1 MKLLRYGPP
10 GAEKPALLAKD
21 GTIRCLSSVV
31 RDIDGFALVRSGAE
45 DDRRHR
51 SGDACRRWMRIVR
64 LGSCVARPVNY
75 VCIGLNYADH
85 AAEAGM
91 PVPKEPIIF
100 LKSLGALCG
109 PNDDVKLPRGSKKLD
124 WEVEL
129 GIVIGKTARYV
140 PENEAMDYVAGYCV
154 CNDVSER
161 EFQIER
167 AGTWDKGKGCDTFGP
182 TGPWV
187 VTKDEIPDPQA
198 LPLWTE
204 VNGKRMQNGT
214 TKTMI
219 FGVVKLVSYVSHF
232 ITLHA
237 GRRDRDRHAAW
248 CRSGRE
254 AEPGVPEGRATRC
267 GCRVE
272 GLGVQTQRVVEADR
286 RRHGRNTHPGRARSR
301 VRLPDGAR
309 RHHRPAATPCRGT
322 RRLCRSARPDRIA
335 ARPLRPRGG
344 TVQRVPSAWET
355 SDGHAGPLH
364 RRDGPPAA
372 VRRRHR
378 RDARARRA
386 GPRCRARRR
395 AARLRAGHRGSR
407 SGRCTPRGR

>member
-10 GAEKPALLAKD
+10 GAEMPGLLDRD
-21 GTIRCLSSVV
+21 GAIRCLAAVV
-31 RDIDGFALVRSGAE
+31 RDIDGFALS
-45 DDRRHR
+45 
-51 SGDACRRWMRIVR
+51 DAALKMIASLDTNALPKVDASVR

-75 VCIGLNYADH
+75 ICIGLNYADH

-109 PNDDVKLPRGSKKLD
+109 PNDDVRMPRGSKKLD

-129 GIVIGKTARYV
+129 GIVIGRKASYV
-140 PENEAMDYVAGYCV
+140 SEQDALSHVAGYCV

-161 EFQIER
+161 EFQLER

-187 VTKDEIPDPQA
+187 VTKDEIADPQA

-232 ITLHA
+232 MTLYPGDVIA
-237 GRRDRDRHAAW
+237 TGTP
-248 CRSGRE
+248 
-254 AEPGVPEGRATRC
+254 PGVGQGVKPEPVFLRPGDTMRLS
-267 GCRVE
+267 VE
-272 GLGVQTQRVVEADR
+272 GLGVQTQRVVEA
-286 RRHGRNTHPGRARSR
+286 
-301 VRLPDGAR
+301 
-309 RHHRPAATPCRGT
+309 
-322 RRLCRSARPDRIA
+322 
-335 ARPLRPRGG
+335 
-344 TVQRVPSAWET
+344 
-355 SDGHAGPLH
+355 
-364 RRDGPPAA
+364 
-372 VRRRHR
+372 
-378 RDARARRA
+378 
-386 GPRCRARRR
+386 
-395 AARLRAGHRGSR
+395 
-407 SGRCTPRGR
+407 